1 MATSGVALALATGA
15 ASDVLQTGEQDDGK
29 RSLATRAAQGVAGAS
44 VVVNIIALALNF
56 SGVMFVAA
64 AIAAAIGAIV
74 IMQQFVLEDTGS
86 MTAVQNKLR
95 KNVNELQRQNNRYAA
110 ENTRL
115 EGQVSELKVQEGRL
129 EQITAEQGTNVQRLV
144 SLVKDNKE
152 INAQAKVAVRAETLQ
167 LLLNTV
173 LRVDRD
179 GNLQFTDREIDELML
194 RFKDYPGVRVNHD
207 NLKRR
212 MQQKQ
217 FSVSGVF
224 EFVKE
229 LEDEDKVEED
239 ERVFTLV

>member
-86 MTAVQNKLR
+86 MTAVQNKLSKTTRTDHR
-95 KNVNELQRQNNRYAA
+95 KDKIIGMPPRIPVWRDR
-110 ENTRL
+110 
-115 EGQVSELKVQEGRL
+115 LKVQEGRL

-152 INAQAKVAVRAETLQ
+152 INAQAKAAVRAETLQ

-212 MQQKQ
+212 MRQKQ